1 MDFFEH
7 QAQAKAAS
15 NRLLLL
21 FLLVC
26 FVFVMLVNSIIYI
39 FFESFQ
45 GGQFNAFRGVS
56 LSGFVSWQLSLAG
69 FYASLLSVFMIG
81 IGCFARWYELRKGG
95 NGLAVSLGARS
106 LGFASKV
113 EKEQQLINVV
123 EEMAI
128 ASGVTT
134 PGIYVLDNETAINA
148 FVAGYS
154 FEDSALIVTHGL
166 LNQMNREEL
175 QAVVGHEFSHI
186 LHGDNRI
193 NIRLLV
199 LLAGF
204 VWVAEL
210 GKMLLLD
217 SRHRHSYHSR
227 STFGINLFGNT
238 GRNRRSA
245 NGIFFIGIPLII
257 VGYVGVFFGRLVRTS
272 ISRKR
277 EFLADASSVQFTRNP
292 EALASALNVILLNS
306 HQGLLKTS
314 RSEEISHMCIAPSQK
329 ASWFATHPPLLDRIN
344 TIDST
349 FLKRDLSRKRKQTHE
364 KQKAEKQLQ
373 NKQATQAIYGADV
386 TRLQNQG
393 TEYLH
398 NVIGTVSVANLA
410 YAMKLHDDIPYE
422 YRQALKDP
430 ERARLMMLYLLLDT
444 QADVREKQLAWIET
458 QIKGAS
464 DYLNTLTLM
473 SRGLHSRLM
482 LPLVELLIPLLK
494 SLKPE
499 IQQGLLEQVLIMAK
513 WDGQLNMFE
522 VSLYTLLKQS
532 FEQTSPRASSHS
544 IKKIS
549 VVAYEFNV
557 IISSLIHLTGGSTTE
572 KQALHQRMI
581 NVFSMKSQTLIEQ
594 NKLKPKDIYNTL
606 KKLRSLSPM
615 LKRSLMDVCG
625 DIVLH
630 DGIVLG
636 EEYETLRL
644 MSLIMACPIPPF
656 PTEKA
661 S

>member
-26 FVFVMLVNSIIYI
+26 FIFIMLVNGIIYV
-39 FFESFQ
+39 FVGSFE
-45 GGQFNAFRGVS
+45 GGQLHLANDVS
-56 LSGFVSWQLSLAG
+56 LSGFAAWQLSLAG
-69 FYASLLSVFMIG
+69 FYASLLSVFMIS

-106 LGFASKV
+106 LGFASNV

-134 PGIYVLDNETAINA
+134 PGVYVLDNEMAINA

-154 FEDSALIVTHGL
+154 FEDSALIVTQGL
-166 LNQMNREEL
+166 LNQMNRDEL

-217 SRHRHSYHSR
+217 SHHRHSYHSH
-227 STFGINLFGNT
+227 STFGINIFGRT
-238 GRNRRSA
+238 GRDRRSA

-257 VGYVGVFFGRLVRTS
+257 VGYAGVFFGRLVRTS

-292 EALASALNVILLNS
+292 EALASALNVILLNGQ
-306 HQGLLKTS
+306 QGVLKTS
-314 RSEEISHMCIAPSQK
+314 RAEEISHMCIAPSQK
-329 ASWFATHPPLLDRIN
+329 SSWFATHPPLLDRIN

-349 FLKRDLSRKRKQTHE
+349 FLKRDLSRRRKQTLE
-364 KQKAEKQLQ
+364 KQKAEK
-373 NKQATQAIYGADV
+373 KQQDKQVAQSIYGADV
-386 TRLQNQG
+386 SQLQTQG
-393 TEYLH
+393 TEHLH
-398 NVIGTVSVANLA
+398 NVIGTLSVANLT

-444 QADVREKQLAWIET
+444 QADIREKQLAWIET
-458 QIKGAS
+458 QVKGAK

-473 SRGLHSRLM
+473 SRGLQRRLM
-482 LPLVELLIPLLK
+482 LPLVELLIPVLK
-494 SLKPE
+494 TLEPE
-499 IQQGLLEQVLIMAK
+499 IKQGLLEQVLIMAK
-513 WDGQLNMFE
+513 WDGKLSLFE

-532 FEQTSPRASSHS
+532 LEKTSVRPLSHS
-544 IKKIS
+544 IKKIG
-549 VVAYEFNV
+549 VVAYEINV
-557 IISSLIHLTGGSTTE
+557 IISSLIHLAGGSPE
-572 KQALHQRMI
+572 QQQALHQRMI
-581 NVFSMKSQTLIEQ
+581 KVFSMPSQTLIEQ
-594 NKLKPKDIYNTL
+594 GRLKPKDIYNTL
-606 KKLRSLSPM
+606 KKLRALSPM

-630 DGIVLG
+630 DGIVQG
-636 EEYETLRL
+636 SEYETLRL
-644 MSLIMACPIPPF
+644 MSLIMDCPMPLF
-656 PTEKA
+656 PTEKTR
-661 S
+661 